1 MLLLRYI
8 CNMQKY
14 RTIISYKSYFEDFVS
29 QQQPKVIKKIFQT
42 LRIIEQIERIPS
54 TYLKYIEGTDGL
66 FEIRIM
72 FGSDIFRIFCFFDE
86 GKLIVLLSGFQ
97 KKTKKT
103 PSEEIKRA
111 ERLKNEYFNEKNL
124 EDQE

>member
-97 KKTKKT
+97 KKTQKT

>member
-1 MLLLRYI
+1 
-8 CNMQKY
+8 MQKY

-29 QQQPKVIKKIFQT
+29 QQRPKVIKKIFQT

-97 KKTKKT
+97 KKTQKT